1 MTTILIIIAL
11 FSAFGAIF
19 LTDLE
24 WKQLYFWTCSLA
36 CGGGALL
43 LWIVNGV

>member
-1 MTTILIIIAL
+1 MVTIFTTIAL
-11 FSAFGAIF
+11 LSAFGAIF
-19 LTDLE
+19 LTSEDWQKVNL
-24 WKQLYFWTCSLA
+24 WACSLA